1 MAILPDRVPD
11 KPWLGTPL
19 ERENDEVSG
28 GARPPRAGHYYQF
41 SSYGSSRDSR
51 HAGRDEEGEGRELT
65 GR

>member
-1 MAILPDRVPD
+1 MIAYTCSRWVRLAILPDRVPD

-28 GARPPRAGHYYQF
+28 GARLVSSRRPRA
-41 SSYGSSRDSR
+41 
-51 HAGRDEEGEGRELT
+51 RDEEGEVRELT